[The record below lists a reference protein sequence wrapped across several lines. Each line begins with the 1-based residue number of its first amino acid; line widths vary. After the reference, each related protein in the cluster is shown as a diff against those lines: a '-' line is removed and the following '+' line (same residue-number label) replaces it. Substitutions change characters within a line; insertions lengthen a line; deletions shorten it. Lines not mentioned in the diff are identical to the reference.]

1 MILLDTNV
9 ISEAMRPS
17 PEPAVM
23 AWLKSQN
30 RAELWTCTIVVA
42 EIYSGLDLMPAGER
56 QRQLFERAELMF
68 DKFFGARILAF
79 HLPAARAYGAVMKAR
94 QAKGLPIDEMDA
106 LLAATAL
113 ADGASPATRNVAHFQ
128 SRGVR
133 VLNPR
138 P

>member
-1 MILLDTNV
+1 
-9 ISEAMRPS
+9 MRPS

-30 RAELWTCTIVVA
+30 AAELWTSTIVVA
-42 EIYSGLDLMPAGER
+42 ELYSGLDLMPVGKR
-56 QRQLFERAELMF
+56 QRQLFGRVEVMF

-79 HLPAARAYGAVMKAR
+79 DLPAARAYGTVLKSR

-113 ADGASPATRNVAHFQ
+113 ANGSALATRNVSHFE
-128 SRGVR
+128 SCGIRI
-133 VLNPR
+133 LNPWR
-138 P
+138 